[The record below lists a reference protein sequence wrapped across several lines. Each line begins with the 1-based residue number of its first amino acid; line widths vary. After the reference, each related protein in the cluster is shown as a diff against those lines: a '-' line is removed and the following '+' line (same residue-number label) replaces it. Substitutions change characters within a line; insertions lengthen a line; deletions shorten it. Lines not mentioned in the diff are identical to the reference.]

1 MPNLEPRLPSIL
13 ERHEADLLTEW
24 MTLLR
29 NSAANRPGST
39 ADQQLEESARTFL
52 NALRRGLATGNLTDF
67 SRGEWSGALQFLTS
81 LSRRRAEEGYTP
93 VETAM
98 FVFSLKQ
105 PLFARIRKELDN
117 DAQGLAD
124 ESGAQLC

>member
-1 MPNLEPRLPSIL
+1 
-13 ERHEADLLTEW
+13 
-24 MTLLR
+24 
-29 NSAANRPGST
+29 
-39 ADQQLEESARTFL
+39 
-52 NALRRGLATGNLTDF
+52 
-67 SRGEWSGALQFLTS
+67 
-81 LSRRRAEEGYTP
+81 
-93 VETAM
+93 M